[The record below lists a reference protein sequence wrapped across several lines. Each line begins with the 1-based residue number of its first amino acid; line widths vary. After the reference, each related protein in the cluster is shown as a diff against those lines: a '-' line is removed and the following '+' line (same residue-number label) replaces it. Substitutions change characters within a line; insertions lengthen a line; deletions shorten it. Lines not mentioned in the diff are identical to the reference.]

1 MSAKSGSSG
10 SSVGGLEYVRTGSGP
25 PLVLLHGIG
34 GRRQV
39 WEPVMDQLSAQYDV
53 IALDLPGF
61 GKSLTSP
68 PPAEGAPAGV
78 AALASHVTEFL
89 ASQGI
94 ERPHAAGN
102 SLGGALA
109 LELASAGAAASAT
122 ALSPAGFATA
132 ADRRRAVVLLTG
144 IRGST
149 FLPRAVLR
157 VALRSRPV
165 RALGFGLVVAHPD
178 RLSTERAVGDALAMR
193 RGRGFRPVARALR
206 DYEFAGEPAVPVTI
220 AWAGEDRILP
230 PRQAERAKA
239 RLPHA
244 RHIQLP
250 GCGHV
255 PMSDDPDAVASVISS
270 TVAEAVR

>member
-1 MSAKSGSSG
+1 MSARSGSSA
-10 SSVGGLEYVRTGSGP
+10 SRPNHVRTGSGP

-34 GRRQV
+34 GRWQV
-39 WEPVMDQLSAQYDV
+39 WEPVMEQLAARHDV

-61 GKSLTSP
+61 GMSP
-68 PPAEGAPAGV
+68 PAADGAPAGIP
-78 AALASHVTEFL
+78 ALASYISAFL
-89 ASQGI
+89 AAEGI
-94 ERPHAAGN
+94 ERPHVAGN

-109 LELASAGAAASAT
+109 LELACAGAAASAT
-122 ALSPAGFATA
+122 AFSPAGFATA
-132 ADRRRAVVLLTG
+132 ADRRRALVLLTG
-144 IRGST
+144 IRAST

-165 RALGFGLVVAHPD
+165 QALGFGLVVAQPD
-178 RLSTERAVGDALAMR
+178 RLSSERAVGDALAMR

-206 DYEFAGEPAVPVTI
+206 DYELAGDPAVPAVPVTI

-230 PRQAERAKA
+230 PRQAERAEA

-244 RHIQLP
+244 RHIRLP

-255 PMSDDPDAVASVISS
+255 PMSDDPDAVASVIGS
-270 TVAEAVR
+270 TVAEAIR